1 MSALLAALAAWQA
14 PAQAEEPA
22 KPRLPYSIEF
32 ARTQIGPWEVEA
44 SSYVE
49 DETGVPMLG
58 ARFCEIRRSGIML
71 KTWREGQL
79 SIYFGGY
86 NLKSDLPELGIRAEE
101 VRKIELDGSSWEYR
115 WLGRWAKNRQ
125 FADLSYPP
133 PPGPPA
139 NWDHIHHP
147 IMEALSG
154 WIAVRRGPGSPWFGA
169 DVLAN
174 ELVRARRLRIGYVAD
189 DRDPEPD
196 EGPLLWAE
204 MSLDGLGEA
213 FAWCNQ
219 AMNGERARLFHAD
232 LDP

>member
-14 PAQAEEPA
+14 TAQAEEPA

-32 ARTQIGPWEVEA
+32 ARAQIGAWEAEA

-58 ARFCEIRRSGIML
+58 YLFCEIRRSGVML
-71 KTWREGQL
+71 RTWREGHL
-79 SIYFGGY
+79 YIYFGGY
-86 NLKSDLPELGIRAEE
+86 NLKSEMPELGVGAAE
-101 VRKIELDGSSWEYR
+101 VRRIELDGSGWEYR
-115 WLGRWAKNRQ
+115 WLGRWPEDRQ

-133 PPGPPA
+133 PPRPPA
-139 NWDHIHHP
+139 NLDPIHHP
-147 IMEALSG
+147 IGKALSG
-154 WIAVRRGPGSPWFGA
+154 WIAVRRGPGSPWVSA
-169 DVLAN
+169 NVLAN
-174 ELVRARRLRIGYVAD
+174 RLVRARRLRIGYVEE

-204 MSLDGLGEA
+204 MSLDGLGDA
-213 FAWCNQ
+213 FAWCDS
-219 AMNGERARLFHAD
+219 AMDGDRARHFHAD